1 MIKAEIEVDSSSPK
15 TQLYNNCKTSA
26 HIIHSSMH
34 STSAAESSM
43 IEIDEEKPLF
53 LNRSLYLNASLITSP
68 HSSII
73 QGNSITSLS
82 SPSSYSNGVSSS
94 LINGPTR
101 HSMPHLSAPVSSNI
115 KYCNSS
121 VDTIPTSADNLQNG
135 NNHISPSSSSSIHLG
150 NNGSSSMEMTSFN
163 TNSSETKASHNTEQS
178 NSTAP
183 DTTKKNSGGRRSE
196 KPQLSYI
203 NMIVMAIK
211 ESPEKRLT
219 LSQIYNYL
227 QNK

>member
-1 MIKAEIEVDSSSPK
+1 MIKTEIEVDSSSPK
-15 TQLYNNCKTSA
+15 SHLYNNNKTSA

-34 STSAAESSM
+34 PASQPESSM
-43 IEIDEEKPLF
+43 IDIDEEKPLF
-53 LNRSLYLNASLITSP
+53 LNRSLYLNSGIPSP

-73 QGNSITSLS
+73 QGTSITSLS
-82 SPSSYSNGVSSS
+82 STSNYSNGVSSS
-94 LINGPTR
+94 LTNCPSR
-101 HSMPHLSAPVSSNI
+101 HSMSHLSTSMSPNI

-121 VDTIPTSADNLQNG
+121 VDTISTSAGNLESSNS
-135 NNHISPSSSSSIHLG
+135 HISPSSSSIHLG
-150 NNGSSSMEMTSFN
+150 NGGSSSMEISSFN
-163 TNSSETKASHNTEQS
+163 TNSNATKASHSTEQS
-178 NSTAP
+178 NITAP

>member
-1 MIKAEIEVDSSSPK
+1 MIKTEIEVDSSSPK
-15 TQLYNNCKTSA
+15 SHLYNNNKTSA

-34 STSAAESSM
+34 SVSQPESSM

-53 LNRSLYLNASLITSP
+53 LNRSLYLNSGIPSP

-73 QGNSITSLS
+73 QGTSITSLS
-82 SPSSYSNGVSSS
+82 STSNYSNGVSSS
-94 LINGPTR
+94 LTNCPSR
-101 HSMPHLSAPVSSNI
+101 HSMSHLSTSMSPNI

-121 VDTIPTSADNLQNG
+121 VDTISTSAGNLES
-135 NNHISPSSSSSIHLG
+135 HISPSSSSIHLG
-150 NNGSSSMEMTSFN
+150 NGGNSSMEISSFN
-163 TNSSETKASHNTEQS
+163 TNSNPTKASHSTEQS
-178 NSTAP
+178 NITAP